1 MHELANTVILETV
14 KIQINILKLFMYYFC
29 EKYNHDCQVGP
40 VVRIVNW
47 LVVENIFPMIPI
59 IETLHTC
66 IKKEDPIKTA
76 YIICKNMRLWHM
88 SIHTVIALSNF
99 FCSKSLMC

>member
-1 MHELANTVILETV
+1 
-14 KIQINILKLFMYYFC
+14 MYYYC
-29 EKYNHDCQVGP
+29 EKYNHDCQVGA

-47 LVVENIFPMIPI
+47 LAVENIFPMIPI

-88 SIHTVIALSNF
+88 SIHTIIALSKF
-99 FCSKSLMC
+99 FLFKKFNVLVRQKSYSRPIFLS

>member
-1 MHELANTVILETV
+1 MHELANTVIQETV
-14 KIQINILKLFMYYFC
+14 KIQINIQKMFMNNYC
-29 EKYNHDCQVGP
+29 EKYNHDCQVGA

-47 LVVENIFPMIPI
+47 LAVENIFPMIPI

-88 SIHTVIALSNF
+88 SIHTVIV
-99 FCSKSLMC
+99 